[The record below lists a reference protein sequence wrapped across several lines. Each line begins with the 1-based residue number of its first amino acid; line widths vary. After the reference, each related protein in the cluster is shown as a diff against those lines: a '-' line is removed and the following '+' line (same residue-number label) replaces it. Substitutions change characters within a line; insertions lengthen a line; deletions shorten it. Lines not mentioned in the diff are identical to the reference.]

1 MNEIAK
7 PQNSRWHKII
17 LAICFLLLLGGA
29 AAGYWYYFM
38 RGLIFSDDARLDGEL
53 LDLTSQISGTLTNVF
68 VKEGDHIHQGELL
81 FTLDNRPLVASLE
94 KAKANVE
101 SAEAEL
107 AVAKAEY
114 DKCLCGPRPK
124 EIDMAVAAENRAA
137 AQARLAAAE
146 WERVKGLDNSRVI
159 TGSTS
164 DKIRTDYEAAG
175 YAHEEAKNRLDLLR
189 EGTRKED
196 LSVAKATV
204 RLKEAKVISAKT
216 DVRVAEINLENAKV
230 YAPFE
235 GVVVRRWQNPG
246 ALMPAGRPVLTIFN
260 PTTLH
265 VSANI
270 EEKHLSKVNLGAK
283 VDISVDAYPNL
294 SLTGYVDKI
303 LQATNSQFSFIP
315 AEGSSGSFIK
325 VAQRVPIRV
334 SIDADPQLFLG
345 PGLSVEIRIHSLR
358 ELRSAFRAS
367 ASNE

>member
-1 MNEIAK
+1 MNENTT
-7 PQNSRWHKII
+7 PQNSRWQKII
-17 LAICFLLLLGGA
+17 LAVCFLLLLGGA

-53 LDLTSQISGTLTNVF
+53 LDLASQISGTLTDVF
-68 VKEGDHIHQGELL
+68 VKEGDQIRQGELL
-81 FTLDNRPLVASLE
+81 FKLDNRPLIAALE
-94 KAKANVE
+94 KTKADVE

-107 AVAKAEY
+107 GIAKAEY
-114 DKCLCGPRPK
+114 DKCLCGPRRK
-124 EIDMAVAAENRAA
+124 EIDMAMAAEHRAA
-137 AQARLAAAE
+137 TQARLAAAE
-146 WERVKGLDNSRVI
+146 WERVKQLENSRVI
-159 TGSTS
+159 TDSAF
-164 DKIRTDYEAAG
+164 DKIRTDYEAAR
-175 YAHEEAKNRLDLLR
+175 YAHKEAKTRLELLR

-196 LSVAKATV
+196 LNVAKAKV
-204 RLKEAKVISAKT
+204 KLNEAKVISAKT
-216 DVRVAEINLENAKV
+216 DVRMAEINLENAEV
-230 YAPFE
+230 YAPFD

-270 EEKHLSKVNLGAK
+270 EEKHLSKVTLGAK
-283 VDISVDAYPNL
+283 VDISVDAYPNI

-334 SIDADPQLFLG
+334 SIDSDPQLFLG
-345 PGLSVEIRIHSLR
+345 PGLSVEIRIHTLG
-358 ELRSAFRAS
+358 ELSSTFSAS

>member
-1 MNEIAK
+1 MNEVVK
-7 PQNSRWHKII
+7 PQNSRWYKII
-17 LAICFLLLLGGA
+17 LAVCFLLLLGGA

-53 LDLTSQISGTLTNVF
+53 LDLASQISGTLMDVF
-68 VKEGDHIHQGELL
+68 VKEGDHIRQGELL
-81 FTLDNRPLVASLE
+81 FTLDKRPLLAALE
-94 KAKANVE
+94 KAKADVE
-101 SAEAEL
+101 SAKAEL

-114 DKCLCGPRPK
+114 DKCLYGPQRE
-124 EIDMAVAAENRAA
+124 EIDMAVAAEHRAA
-137 AQARLAAAE
+137 AQAKLAEAE
-146 WERVKGLDNSRVI
+146 WERVKRLDNSRVI
-159 TGSTS
+159 TDSTS
-164 DKIRTDYEAAG
+164 DKIRTDYEAAT
-175 YAHEEAKNRLDLLR
+175 YAHNEAKTRLDLLR
-189 EGTRKED
+189 KGTRKED
-196 LSVAKATV
+196 LSVAKANV
-204 RLKEAKVISAKT
+204 RLKEAKLISAKT
-216 DVRVAEINLENAKV
+216 SVRVAEINLENAKV
-230 YAPFE
+230 HAPFD

-270 EEKHLSKVNLGAK
+270 EEKYLSKVTLGAK

-334 SIDADPQLFLG
+334 SLDADPQLFLG
-345 PGLSVEIRIHSLR
+345 PGLSVEIRIHTLEEIS
-358 ELRSAFRAS
+358 SALNAS
-367 ASNE
+367 ANNE